1 MAGHDH
7 GQLQVLF
14 LILAFSC
21 LHSKFNFRKFYVG
34 RILTELEAAKIYDKL
49 AIFYHGIQAKT
60 NFKYTKADIINLVSE
75 PVPNVEIH

>member
-1 MAGHDH
+1 MGNFKYYF
-7 GQLQVLF
+7 Q
-14 LILAFSC
+14 FSFPFIQNNRF
-21 LHSKFNFRKFYVG
+21 KFRKFYVG

-60 NFKYTKADIINLVSE
+60 NFKYTKADIINLVWE

>member
-1 MAGHDH
+1 MGNFKYYF
-7 GQLQVLF
+7 QFELSF
-14 LILAFSC
+14 
-21 LHSKFNFRKFYVG
+21 HSHNKFKFRKFYVG

-49 AIFYHGIQAKT
+49 AIFYHGIQAKA